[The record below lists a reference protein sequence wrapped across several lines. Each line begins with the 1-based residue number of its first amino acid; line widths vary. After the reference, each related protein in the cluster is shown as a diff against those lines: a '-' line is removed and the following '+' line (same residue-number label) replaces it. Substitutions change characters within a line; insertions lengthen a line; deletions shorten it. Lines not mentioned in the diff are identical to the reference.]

1 VDHTTHART
10 SERTTA
16 VTAVVAL
23 AVVVVLLGGSIFF
36 SLPSNVLSIRDGS
49 AARRAAIGTLPQGWA
64 FFTKPPSDSEAV
76 VFALRDDRVVNINR
90 PPQAKVE
97 NWWGLSRRQRA
108 QGPEVAQLVHQATTW
123 TPCADVSS
131 ALACVTGAAVDQ
143 RYERVSNR
151 SPVASVCG
159 RAFVVETE
167 PVRWQFR
174 DFYDDARRAL
184 QYSAIEVEC
193 Q

>member
-1 VDHTTHART
+1 MAETTYGRA

-16 VTAVVAL
+16 VVAVVAL
-23 AVVVVLLGGSIFF
+23 AVVVVLLVGSIFF

-49 AARRAAIGTLPQGWA
+49 TARRVAIGMLPQGWA

-90 PPQAKVE
+90 PPQARVE
-97 NWWGLSRRQRA
+97 NWWGLSRRQRS

-123 TPCADVSS
+123 TPCADTSS
-131 ALACVTGAAVDQ
+131 ALACATEAAAEQ
-143 RYERVSNR
+143 SYEGVANR

-174 DFYDDARRAL
+174 GFYDEARRAL
-184 QYSAIEVEC
+184 QYSAIDVEC
-193 Q
+193 P